1 MKRDLIYYLLAI
13 IIFVILK
20 MSFTWTD
27 NNDLAFL
34 LGPTDNLI
42 SLATSSNSQIVDDG
56 SYFHGKLNILIDKSC
71 SGFNFLT
78 LCFLMLIFAS
88 IKNIPEKNYKI
99 LIFPL
104 VLVLSYFMAI
114 LVNSSRILFS
124 VFISEFLDSI
134 EVVDYKW
141 LHQAEGAFVYL
152 FFLVLIYL
160 SYEKLI
166 KKVI

>member
-1 MKRDLIYYLLAI
+1 MKKDLIYYLLAI
-13 IIFVILK
+13 IVFVILK

-27 NNDLAFL
+27 NKDLDFL

-56 SYFHGKLNILIDKSC
+56 SYFHQRLNILIDKSC
-71 SGFNFLT
+71 SGFNFLI
-78 LCFLMLIFAS
+78 LCFLMLVFVS
-88 IKNIPEKNYKI
+88 IKNVPDTNYKI

-104 VLVLSYFMAI
+104 VLVLSYFIAI

-124 VFISEFLDSI
+124 VFINEFLASI
-134 EVVDYKW
+134 EVVEYIW

-152 FFLVLIYL
+152 FSLVLIYM

>member
-1 MKRDLIYYLLAI
+1 MKKDLIYYLLAI
-13 IIFVILK
+13 IVFVILK

-27 NNDLAFL
+27 NKDLDFL

-56 SYFHGKLNILIDKSC
+56 SYFHQRLNILIDKSC
-71 SGFNFLT
+71 SGFNFLI
-78 LCFLMLIFAS
+78 LCFLMLVFVS
-88 IKNIPEKNYKI
+88 IKNVPDTNYKI

-104 VLVLSYFMAI
+104 VLVLSY
-114 LVNSSRILFS
+114 SSRILFS
-124 VFISEFLDSI
+124 VFINEFLASI
-134 EVVDYKW
+134 EVVEYIW

-152 FFLVLIYL
+152 FSLVLIYM